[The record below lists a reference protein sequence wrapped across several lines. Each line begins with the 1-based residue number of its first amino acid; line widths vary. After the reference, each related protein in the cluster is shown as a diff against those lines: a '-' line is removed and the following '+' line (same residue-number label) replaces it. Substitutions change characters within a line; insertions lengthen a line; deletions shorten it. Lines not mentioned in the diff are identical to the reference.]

1 MAIPVPAVRTALSQ
15 FQGRTNR
22 GQNPSPPY
30 DFPIANNYVTCELE
44 SSDFF
49 CCLSEASLKTLQKI
63 KHTLSYPAGTIIFTE
78 GQAASGVYVLC
89 QGQVKLLAMNSD
101 GRVLILKIAKPG
113 EGFGLH
119 SAVTGKPYEFTAE
132 VLHPSQLIFI
142 ARADYRKFIM
152 DHTDACLQLGRHLSR
167 DCEIA
172 YDQVRSI
179 GLCQP
184 VSGRLA
190 GFLLKWSSKAVGRDA
205 PMRVKLG
212 LTHEE
217 LAELIG
223 TSRET
228 VTRTLSEFRK
238 QHLIELNGST
248 LLLWNKPALE
258 SLARN

>member
-1 MAIPVPAVRTALSQ
+1 MTIPVSAVRIALSQ
-15 FQGRTNR
+15 LQGRTNR
-22 GQNPSPPY
+22 GQNPSPSY
-30 DFPIANNYVTCELE
+30 DFPIAHNYVRCELE

-63 KHTLSYPAGTIIFTE
+63 KHTLSYPAGAIIFTE

-89 QGQVKLLAMNSD
+89 QGQVKLLTTNSN
-101 GRVLILKIAKPG
+101 GQALILKIAKPG

-132 VLHPSQLIFI
+132 VLHPSRLTFI
-142 ARADYRKFIM
+142 ARADYWRFIT

-167 DCEIA
+167 DCQIA
-172 YDQVRSI
+172 YDLVRSI

-184 VSGRLA
+184 ISGRLA
-190 GFLLKWSSKAVGRDA
+190 GFLLKWSSRAVGRDG
-205 PMRVKLG
+205 PVRVKLG

-238 QHLIELNGST
+238 QHLIQLNGST
-248 LLLWNKPALE
+248 LLLWNRPALE
-258 SLARN
+258 SLAAN

>member
-1 MAIPVPAVRTALSQ
+1 MAIPVSAVRIALSQ

-22 GQNPSPPY
+22 GQNPSPSY
-30 DFPIANNYVTCELE
+30 DFPIAHNYVSCELE

-63 KHTLSYPAGTIIFTE
+63 KHTLSYPAGAIVFTE

-113 EGFGLH
+113 EGLGLN
-119 SAVTGKPYEFTAE
+119 SAVTGKPYELTAE
-132 VLHPSQLIFI
+132 VLQASQLIFI
-142 ARADYRKFIM
+142 ARSDYLKFIT

-167 DCEIA
+167 DCQIA
-172 YDQVRSI
+172 YDLARSI

-184 VSGRLA
+184 ISGRLA
-190 GFLLKWSSKAVGRDA
+190 GLLLKSSKAVGRDG
-205 PMRVKLG
+205 PVRVKLG

-228 VTRTLSEFRK
+228 VTRTLSEFKKER
-238 QHLIELNGST
+238 LIEVNGST